1 MAAAA
6 ELEWEQAMT
15 TAVTGSADDTRQTQ
29 DELAGDN
36 KLKEDVDGW
45 AERAAAD
52 LKVAQKL
59 FEFATGDGRVSFD
72 DEEGNAET
80 NADEEDEDRAI
91 RETEE
96 LVDARNKADAKADAD
111 AKAVATAAANAVTAA
126 AVAVTAAADAM
137 SAAKTKLK
145 AEAETRVA
153 QAAKAEA
160 KAEAEAEAK
169 AEAEA
174 EADATAKAEAEAEAK
189 AKAEADATAKAEA
202 KAEAQAEADATAKAE
217 AQAEAQAEA
226 DANAKPKA
234 DADAKAEAKAEAEA
248 TANAKA
254 EAEAEATATATA
266 NAKAEP
272 NPKSPSPASNKSPKE
287 PLKASKRAKKTG
299 VSKFAGMLD
308 ETAVAIDWKNRATVR
323 PREPKTTN
331 GFVTDPASGFVG
343 AESTKSDS
351 NRAEETTREHDAGTT
366 TGTDA
371 GTALSSET
379 TVSEETVSSIS
390 SKETSSSFAEI
401 NSDSAEAT
409 VNTLLVAPAGA
420 DALQNKEAQAPIA
433 TPPAKKKPNWDS
445 DKQSFAERVA
455 AARAATPVVV
465 GGEEK
470 IIEFRE
476 EPTIAV
482 GDEPTTDRVARAAPV
497 VTPAADTADTE
508 TKPVERVGRVET
520 KQVDERSEGDD
531 VDPENLRP
539 RLGET
544 VVETQPGQP
553 VVSPSSVVTT
563 TGRDEVLPIPDSR
576 VNTPVDDSVTNKA
589 DRERYA
595 QALRERRTPWKYEFQ
610 PGDFELCTPRA
621 PTKGEFCS
629 TPNPMTACSYNTDT
643 VPPPKKRS
651 GVGSARTT
659 RS

>member
-15 TAVTGSADDTRQTQ
+15 TAATGSADDTRQTQ
-29 DELAGDN
+29 DELAGDD

-52 LKVAQKL
+52 LKAAQKL

-111 AKAVATAAANAVTAA
+111 AKAVATAAANAVTTA

-174 EADATAKAEAEAEAK
+174 EADATAKAEAKAEAE
-189 AKAEADATAKAEA
+189 AEADATAKAEA
-202 KAEAQAEADATAKAE
+202 EAEAQAES
-217 AQAEAQAEA
+217 

-248 TANAKA
+248 IANAKA

-366 TGTDA
+366 AGTDA
-371 GTALSSET
+371 GTVLSSET

-401 NSDSAEAT
+401 NSDVAEAT

-465 GGEEK
+465 GGKEK

-544 VVETQPGQP
+544 VAETQPGQP

-563 TGRDEVLPIPDSR
+563 TIRDEVLPIPDSR

-643 VPPPKKRS
+643 FPPPQR
-651 GVGSARTT
+651 GVG
-659 RS
+659 

>member
-174 EADATAKAEAEAEAK
+174 EADATAKAE
-189 AKAEADATAKAEA
+189 
-202 KAEAQAEADATAKAE
+202 
-217 AQAEAQAEA
+217 AEA

-531 VDPENLRP
+531 VDPENPRP

-643 VPPPKKRS
+643 FPPPKR
-651 GVGSARTT
+651 GVG
-659 RS
+659 